1 MYRSE
6 SWQSWSKSASQENIV
21 KYENDTENYEI
32 IDLDTEIFVNMQH
45 SNSKAPSEYADKRC
59 FGADT
64 DSQVSTEAQM
74 IAATSHV
81 HINRR
86 TKINNPRPKDSQ
98 SVRDQKH
105 SRMDHRTPPRF
116 SSQNYPP
123 NHCSRNDYESE
134 SKMRDSVPFQGPPVD
149 RSLKPEKL
157 CQGKVDSSVTTH
169 SNNGRPITEGSK
181 KRERIVN
188 IQSNTAPA
196 KLIAEESYEKEEDTD
211 TTMVSREVIDVHHP
225 KDFLKQQPELFDPTQ
240 ISYTDNLR
248 KKQTWEDIDPQTT
261 LEWRNVAEEENK
273 AQMTDLKTKW
283 CAVKEDLESQLKAQ
297 KTEKK
302 PAPLAKMM
310 PTEGYLT
317 ASSNKTH
324 SNNDVNESRGMEKEI
339 VLSENLDTSS
349 VHHVKI
355 TIPNKIS
362 ENVSRKAKISENVP
376 MKNKEQL
383 EKTEDA
389 GTSTRQHVTD
399 NSTHKVSQYKLLKTE
414 DQVEQ
419 TGDIMPSTTQHITST
434 ASQKISKYLLK
445 KTKDQVGQ
453 KEDSLAY
460 TKQHVPSTTTCKI
473 SKHITKKT
481 EEQEEHKKGSGIS
494 TQGASIAIST
504 QPISES
510 MSLYRQEE
518 EQCYETI
525 INLLQNLLNKQE
537 SIHPQDEHITFL
549 MSLAPYIKHVP
560 ESQQLSM
567 RVSVM
572 NTILSFI
579 PSLSDSYHSLTTTQ
593 SPFTEYPQRQATAPH
608 PSNTL

>member
-196 KLIAEESYEKEEDTD
+196 KLIAEESYEKQKTGLKPTFSMSIPRSCKNAKSRQDELRPTSEARYKNVFPNLNTE
-211 TTMVSREVIDVHHP
+211 TIWTHSSQRVSRSDMPKRASHVTLQLQGSGNSTQNPTTEV
-225 KDFLKQQPELFDPTQ
+225 
-240 ISYTDNLR
+240 
-248 KKQTWEDIDPQTT
+248 
-261 LEWRNVAEEENK
+261 
-273 AQMTDLKTKW
+273 
-283 CAVKEDLESQLKAQ
+283 
-297 KTEKK
+297 
-302 PAPLAKMM
+302 
-310 PTEGYLT
+310 
-317 ASSNKTH
+317 ASS
-324 SNNDVNESRGMEKEI
+324 VNIKREEPSTCTWYLKEYDRTKSEHVLFQEYKDGSFLVRDNSHGSLSEPF
-339 VLSENLDTSS
+339 VLSVFYGDK
-349 VHHVKI
+349 VYHIKI
-355 TIPNKIS
+355 
-362 ENVSRKAKISENVP
+362 RY
-376 MKNKEQL
+376 L
-383 EKTEDA
+383 E
-389 GTSTRQHVTD
+389 
-399 NSTHKVSQYKLLKTE
+399 
-414 DQVEQ
+414 
-419 TGDIMPSTTQHITST
+419 
-434 ASQKISKYLLK
+434 
-445 KTKDQVGQ
+445 
-453 KEDSLAY
+453 
-460 TKQHVPSTTTCKI
+460 
-473 SKHITKKT
+473 
-481 EEQEEHKKGSGIS
+481 
-494 TQGASIAIST
+494 
-504 QPISES
+504 
-510 MSLYRQEE
+510 
-518 EQCYETI
+518 
-525 INLLQNLLNKQE
+525 
-537 SIHPQDEHITFL
+537 
-549 MSLAPYIKHVP
+549 
-560 ESQQLSM
+560 ESQQYALGTGL
-567 RVSVM
+567 RGTYKFESV
-572 NTILSFI
+572 NNIIEFYKKSPLLLVDGKSRRNCQGRHCF
-579 PSLSDSYHSLTTTQ
+579 LTRPPLLTD
-593 SPFTEYPQRQATAPH
+593 
-608 PSNTL
+608 